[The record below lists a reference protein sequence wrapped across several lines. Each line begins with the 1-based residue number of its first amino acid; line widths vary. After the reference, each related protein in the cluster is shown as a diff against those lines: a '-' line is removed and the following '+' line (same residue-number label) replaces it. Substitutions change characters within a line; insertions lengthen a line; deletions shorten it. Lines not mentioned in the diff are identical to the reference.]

1 MKKILSISI
10 LFISIFSCNSSEEK
24 LSTTWSDA
32 GASMILPPA
41 EMDEL
46 SGNASDV
53 LYKANYTAP
62 NTVQSNIPII
72 DKKKIIKDGSIS
84 VKVADLEKA
93 KKSVNDLVKSMNA
106 YYENESYNN
115 NESTFSY
122 DLKIRIPSQNFEK
135 ILSLVENGVGEITS
149 KNIEVRDVTEE
160 FMDIQSRLINKKNY
174 LKKYNDLL
182 SKAKSIKD
190 ILDIEEKIRV
200 LQEEIESSEGRLKF
214 LSDQVSYST
223 LNVNLFKTKDFI
235 YKPEAKDSFFER
247 LKSSLGN
254 GWNGIV
260 DFVLLIFKNWPIVI
274 ITVGVIFSI
283 RRYYK
288 NKKKK
293 E

>member
-10 LFISIFSCNSSEEK
+10 LLLFIISCNSKDGKKNINLDVSSYELEK
-24 LSTTWSDA
+24 PLAVLESN
-32 GASMILPPA
+32 
-41 EMDEL
+41 EV
-46 SGNASDV
+46 SGNMN
-53 LYKANYTAP
+53 YKVNFTTP
-62 NTVQSNIPII
+62 KTEQTNPIPI

-93 KKSVNDLVKSMNA
+93 KKSVNELVKSMNA

-149 KNIEVRDVTEE
+149 KNIEARDVTEE
-160 FMDIQSRLINKKNY
+160 FMDIQSRLTNKKNY

-190 ILDIEEKIRV
+190 ILDIEEQIRV

-293 E
+293 V